1 MMDIRKMK
9 NVCDN
14 CKHEGDN
21 LFILSI
27 ADKTIILCTNCLDE
41 LKDLNN
47 NYLFLI
53 PKEEN
58 K

>member
-1 MMDIRKMK
+1 MEIRKMK

-27 ADKTIILCTNCLDE
+27 ADKAIILCDNCLDE
-41 LKDLNN
+41 LKDLTNSP
-47 NYLFLI
+47 FLTVFI
-53 PKEEN
+53 N
-58 K
+58 KNK